1 MTTCDLCDKPAIF
14 HDVRIVNNVH
24 STTHLC
30 AEHAINAGFDV
41 GPVDLSLAFTNSEGV
56 NDEQCVKSCQDCGM
70 TIPQYKKSSLLGC
83 PTCYETF
90 KEELFP
96 IINKVQNNNSQHV
109 GRAPSQMNVDV
120 NRHLQIRRLLKK
132 LESAVS
138 QEQYEQAASLR
149 DQLKEL
155 HESGDRH
162 GN

>member
-1 MTTCDLCDKPAIF
+1 MTTCDLCDKPAIY

-30 AEHAINAGFDV
+30 ADHAIKAGFDV
-41 GPVDLSLAFTNSEGV
+41 GPVDLSLAFTISDGNTE
-56 NDEQCVKSCQDCGM
+56 ETTAKSCPDCGM
-70 TIPQYKKSSLLGC
+70 TIAQYKKSSLLGC

-90 KEELFP
+90 KEELLP

-138 QEQYEQAASLR
+138 QEQYEQAATLR
-149 DQLKEL
+149 DQLKDL
-155 HESGDRH
+155 HESGDH
-162 GN
+162 HEN